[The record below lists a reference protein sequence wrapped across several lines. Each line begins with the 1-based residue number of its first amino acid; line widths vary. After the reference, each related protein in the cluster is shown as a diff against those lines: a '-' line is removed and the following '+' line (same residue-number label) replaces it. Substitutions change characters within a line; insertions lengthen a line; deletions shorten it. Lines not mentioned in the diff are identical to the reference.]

1 MTTFLEKIKEK
12 INNEINPEDLSLI
25 DNSNLHSSHKSFDAN
40 KFHLKLLITS
50 DKLRKMK
57 KIEAHKV
64 IFSILKYEMKD
75 KIHALEIEIR

>member
-1 MTTFLEKIKEK
+1 MTNFLEKIKEK

-57 KIEAHKV
+57 K
-64 IFSILKYEMKD
+64 
-75 KIHALEIEIR
+75 